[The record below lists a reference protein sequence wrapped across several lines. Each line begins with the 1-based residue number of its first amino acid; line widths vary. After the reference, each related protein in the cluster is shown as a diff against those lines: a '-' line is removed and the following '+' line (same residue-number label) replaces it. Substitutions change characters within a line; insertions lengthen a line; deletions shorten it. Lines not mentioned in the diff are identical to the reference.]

1 MKTQKQS
8 RVDSLEKKMAA
19 TTNVLQHMMSELAY
33 IKDLCIGT
41 LETIKQ
47 MPDYEE
53 AIQKLKEKVAEKP
66 GQRKLTPVE
75 RLSNRLGYMGTAF
88 MMMSPHIL
96 PDHMG
101 MVTYIIA
108 GVISIPQVFVAKQWN
123 LVAVNLNVAIAYII
137 LYLS

>member
-1 MKTQKQS
+1 MK
-8 RVDSLEKKMAA
+8 
-19 TTNVLQHMMSELAY
+19 
-33 IKDLCIGT
+33 
-41 LETIKQ
+41 
-47 MPDYEE
+47 
-53 AIQKLKEKVAEKP
+53 
-66 GQRKLTPVE
+66 QRKLTPVE

-96 PDHMG
+96 PDQMG

-123 LVAVNLNVAIAYII
+123 LVLVNLNVAIAYTI